1 MTRRPGAR
9 LVSAA
14 LLLAAGT
21 FAACSRTPPPPRH
34 VLLVV
39 LDATHAAQLSCYGGP
54 GGLTPA
60 LDALAA
66 RGVRFDRAHSA
77 AAWTL
82 PATASLLTGQI
93 PEHHGVV
100 CEHQALPE
108 EALTLAERMRDAGW
122 RTAAFVQMVYAS
134 DSYNLD
140 QGFDEYRYYAS
151 DAEKRDDLLVYDAAA
166 WMEAHA
172 GERTFTYVHFR
183 RPHGPYDPEAAAWR
197 RLGPAPE
204 LPSEARFFELQRADA
219 EIAEVSELA
228 PGEQALV
235 ERLYRANLGTVDDTL
250 ASLLLRLPDPER
262 TLVVVTADHGEALGQ
277 HGRFGHGAHVWAE
290 TIDIPLIAAGP
301 QVVRHVDSGPAGTT
315 DVLPTLLEACGLPL
329 PASAELDGRSLWP
342 RLTGVAPDPGA
353 EAQAPPVAV
362 CARYGG
368 ASPPAVAVIEGRW
381 KLVLQ
386 PDGDAALYDR
396 ATDREDRVR
405 LESREPAIAERL
417 GTLARQWVDEHR
429 DAASAALPA
438 PELPAERQ
446 DELRQLGYLR

>member
-1 MTRRPGAR
+1 VNRRRAAR
-9 LVSAA
+9 LVPAA
-14 LLLAAGT
+14 VLLAAEAL
-21 FAACSRTPPPPRH
+21 AACARKPPAPQH

-39 LDATHAAQLSCYGGP
+39 LDATHAGQLSCYGGP
-54 GGLTPA
+54 PGLTPA
-60 LDALAA
+60 LDGLAA

-100 CEHQALPE
+100 TEHQALPE
-108 EALTLAERMRDAGW
+108 EAVTLAERLRDAGW

-140 QGFDEYRYYAS
+140 QGFDDYRYYAR
-151 DAEKRDDLLVYDAAA
+151 DTEKRDDLLVYDAAA

-172 GERTFTYVHFR
+172 GEKTFAYVHFR
-183 RPHGPYDPEAAAWR
+183 RPHGPYDPEPAAWR

-219 EIAEVSELA
+219 EIADASQLA
-228 PGEQALV
+228 PGEQALI
-235 ERLYRANLGTVDDTL
+235 ERLYRANLGTIDDTL

-262 TLVVVTADHGEALGQ
+262 TLVVVTADHGEGLGQ
-277 HGRFGHGAHVWAE
+277 HGRFGHGSHVWAE
-290 TIDIPLIAAGP
+290 TIDIPLIVAGP
-301 QVVRHVDSGPAGTT
+301 AVVRQVDSGPAATT
-315 DVLPTLLEACGLPL
+315 DLLPTLLEACGLPL
-329 PASAELDGRSLWP
+329 PAAALDGHSLWP
-342 RLTGVAPDPGA
+342 RLTGAAPDPGA
-353 EAQAPPVAV
+353 EAETPPVAV
-362 CARYGG
+362 CSRYGA
-368 ASPPAVAVIEGRW
+368 ASAPAVAILEGRW
-381 KLVLQ
+381 KLILQ

-405 LESREPAIAERL
+405 LETQQPAVATRL
-417 GTLARQWVDEHR
+417 RALAQQWADEHR

-438 PELPAERQ
+438 PELPADRQ
-446 DELRQLGYLR
+446 DELRQLGYVR

>member
-1 MTRRPGAR
+1 
-9 LVSAA
+9 
-14 LLLAAGT
+14 
-21 FAACSRTPPPPRH
+21 

-219 EIAEVSELA
+219 EIAEVGELA

-329 PASAELDGRSLWP
+329 PAAALDGRSLWP
-342 RLTGVAPDPGA
+342 RLTGAGPEPGA
-353 EAQAPPVAV
+353 EAERRRRGLLALRRRVG
-362 CARYGG
+362 ARGG
-368 ASPPAVAVIEGRW
+368 HPRGPLEADPAARRRRGALR
-381 KLVLQ
+381 
-386 PDGDAALYDR
+386 PRDRPRGPRAA
-396 ATDREDRVR
+396 
-405 LESREPAIAERL
+405 
-417 GTLARQWVDEHR
+417 R
-429 DAASAALPA
+429 DAAAGRRRAAARPCPA
-438 PELPAERQ
+438 VGRRAPRRGLGRAARARAARRPAGRAAPAR
-446 DELRQLGYLR
+446 LRALSDAAP